1 MQVTLIVLS
10 EGKVKAKEIP
20 VRTFPF
26 IIGRDPQ
33 CQLRPASAFVS
44 NRHCEILI
52 RDNKVFVHDFQ
63 STNGTFV
70 NGRQIMDNIEIHN
83 EDQLSVG
90 SLSFAVRV
98 ARHPPVN
105 RPTPPPPSKSKPE
118 GSHEDEEEA
127 ALLLLGLSEG
137 AAPGEQITDSHSV
150 PTGTTIAMEVPP
162 EGTKPP
168 AKPEVSKKAKEA
180 EADTSKSAAGIL
192 DKYRRRPR
200 L

>member
-26 IIGRDPQ
+26 IIGRDPK
-33 CQLRPASAFVS
+33 CQLRPASALIS
-44 NRHCEILI
+44 NRHCAILV

-70 NGRQIMDNIEIHN
+70 NSRKVMGNIEIHN
-83 EDQLSVG
+83 EDQLTVG
-90 SLSFAVRV
+90 PLNFAVRV
-98 ARHPPVN
+98 ARLPPVN
-105 RPTPPPPSKSKPE
+105 RPTPPPPSKSKPQA
-118 GSHEDEEEA
+118 SHEDEEEA

-137 AAPGEQITDSHSV
+137 AGLEDQITDSHAV
-150 PTGTTIAMEVPP
+150 PTGTTIAMEIPP
-162 EGTKPP
+162 EATKPP
-168 AKPEVSKKAKEA
+168 AKPEVSKRAKGP

>member
-33 CQLRPASAFVS
+33 CQLRPASALVS
-44 NRHCEILI
+44 NRHCEILV

-70 NGRQIMDNIEIHN
+70 NRRQIMGNIEIHN
-83 EDQLSVG
+83 EDQLTVG
-90 SLSFAVRV
+90 PLSFAVRV

-105 RPTPPPPSKSKPE
+105 LPPPPPSKSKPE

-127 ALLLLGLSEG
+127 AQLLLGLSEG
-137 AAPGEQITDSHSV
+137 TAPEEQITDSHGV

-180 EADTSKSAAGIL
+180 EVDTSKSAAGIL

>member
-1 MQVTLIVLS
+1 MRVTLIVLS
-10 EGKVKAKEIP
+10 EGKVKGKEIP
-20 VRTFPF
+20 IRTLPF
-26 IIGRDPQ
+26 VIGRDPQ

-44 NRHCEILI
+44 NRHCAILV

-70 NGRQIMDNIEIHN
+70 NSRQIKDDIEINN

-90 SLSFAVRV
+90 SLTFAVRV
-98 ARHPPVN
+98 DRLPPVN
-105 RPTPPPPSKSKPE
+105 RPTRLPPSKSKSE
-118 GSHEDEEEA
+118 GSHDDEEGA
-127 ALLLLGLSEG
+127 ALLLLGLSEKT
-137 AAPGEQITDSHSV
+137 APEEQITDTGGV
-150 PTGTTIAMEVPP
+150 PMECTIDMKAPP

-192 DKYRRRPR
+192 DKYRRRPHM
-200 L
+200 

>member
-1 MQVTLIVLS
+1 MRVTLIVLS
-10 EGKVKAKEIP
+10 EGKVKGKEIP
-20 VRTFPF
+20 IRSLPF
-26 IIGRDPQ
+26 VIGRDPQ
-33 CQLRPASAFVS
+33 CQLRPASTFVS
-44 NRHCEILI
+44 NRHCAILV

-70 NGRQIMDNIEIHN
+70 NSRRIKDDIEVNN

-90 SLSFAVRV
+90 SLTFAVRV
-98 ARHPPVN
+98 DRLSPVN
-105 RPTPPPPSKSKPE
+105 RPTPPPSQSKSE
-118 GSHEDEEEA
+118 GSHDDEEGA
-127 ALLLLGLSEG
+127 ALLLLGLSEKTVSE
-137 AAPGEQITDSHSV
+137 EQITDTCGV
-150 PTGTTIAMEVPP
+150 PMESTIDMKAPP

-200 L
+200 M

>member
-10 EGKVKAKEIP
+10 EGKVKGKEIP

-33 CQLRPASAFVS
+33 CQLRPAGASVS
-44 NRHCEILI
+44 KRHCAILV
-52 RDNKVFVHDFQ
+52 RDNKVFVQDFQ

-70 NGRQIMDNIEIHN
+70 NTRQIVGNIEISN
-83 EDQLSVG
+83 EDQLTVG
-90 SLSFAVRV
+90 PLTFAVRV
-98 ARHPPVN
+98 DRLPPVN
-105 RPTPPPPSKSKPE
+105 RPTPPPPSKSKSE
-118 GSHEDEEEA
+118 GSHDDEEGA

-137 AAPGEQITDSHSV
+137 TAPEEQISDNHGV
-150 PTGTTIAMEVPP
+150 PTGSTIEMEFPPADTT
-162 EGTKPP
+162 PP

-180 EADTSKSAAGIL
+180 EVDTSKSAAGIL